1 MLQSSLGK
9 MHFTRMDQ
17 GTDEDFQVLKRVHE
31 RTVQQLPGQLL
42 GLLDG
47 LGADTAY
54 NITRRDHCLQAAT
67 RALRDGKDEE
77 YVVVALLHDIGESLG
92 PFNHGEVTAAI
103 LRTFIVRDN
112 YFMLAKHGLF
122 QTYFFAAHLGLHP

>member
-1 MLQSSLGK
+1 MAESCSKAIQAICARTIRSARNGSKSRIELPAWRCNVMSQSSLGK

-31 RTVQQLPGQLL
+31 RTVQQLPAQLM

-54 NITRRDHCLQAAT
+54 NITRRDHCLQ
-67 RALRDGKDEE
+67 
-77 YVVVALLHDIGESLG
+77 S
-92 PFNHGEVTAAI
+92 
-103 LRTFIVRDN
+103 
-112 YFMLAKHGLF
+112 
-122 QTYFFAAHLGLHP
+122 

>member
-1 MLQSSLGK
+1 MSQSSLGK

-31 RTVQQLPGQLL
+31 RTVQQLPAQLM

-77 YVVVALLHDIGESLG
+77 TSSWPCCTTSARRS
-92 PFNHGEVTAAI
+92 
-103 LRTFIVRDN
+103 VRST
-112 YFMLAKHGLF
+112 MVK
-122 QTYFFAAHLGLHP
+122 